1 MLSGIT
7 VSIYM
12 KIDQVMIK
20 EMLGAEA
27 VGQYAAAVR
36 LSEVWYFIPIII
48 ASSLFPAI
56 VNAKKI
62 SNDLYNERLQKLY
75 DLQFT
80 IALLLG
86 LPIIF
91 FSVPN

>member
-1 MLSGIT
+1 
-7 VSIYM
+7 M

-56 VNAKKI
+56 VILKKSVMICIMRGYKSFMI
-62 SNDLYNERLQKLY
+62 SNSQ
-75 DLQFT
+75 
-80 IALLLG
+80 
-86 LPIIF
+86 
-91 FSVPN
+91 